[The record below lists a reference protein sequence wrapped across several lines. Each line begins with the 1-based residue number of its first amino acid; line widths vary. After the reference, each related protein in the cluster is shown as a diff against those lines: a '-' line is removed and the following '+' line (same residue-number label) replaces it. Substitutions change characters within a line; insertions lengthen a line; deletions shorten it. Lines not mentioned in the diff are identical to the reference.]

1 MADKT
6 VFLSEEDALTM
17 SRNILLKKGF
27 SKDVSRG
34 LSETVVAGQKDG
46 CGSHGLYRILGC
58 IKTLE
63 AGGVVPDA
71 EPHVEDASGSIVRIN
86 ANGGFS
92 QLSFSLGLPLL
103 IEKAKENGIALLAI
117 NHCVHFSALWI
128 EVEQIT
134 RQGLVA
140 IACNPTQA
148 YVAPHGG
155 SAPLLGTNPFAF
167 GWPRPGKPPFVFDF
181 ATSTVARGDVELYE
195 REGKPIP
202 DGWGVDSK
210 GQGCNDPRTVLEK
223 GALLTF
229 GEHKGAALS
238 MMIELIAGPLIGDL
252 MSYESSQHDKSKGAL
267 PYHGEV
273 IIAMD
278 PAMTAGRNFEEHL
291 ARAETLFDSVESQG
305 ARLPSGRRY
314 KNREKSEKDGIE
326 ISEKLYLELR
336 SLLDE

>member
-1 MADKT
+1 MSDKT
-6 VFLSEEDALTM
+6 VFLSEKEALNL
-17 SRNILLKKGF
+17 SRKILLEKGF
-27 SKDVSRG
+27 SEGFSRAI
-34 LSETVVAGQKDG
+34 SETVVAGQKDG

-71 EPHVEDASGSIVRIN
+71 EPRVEESAGSIVRIN

-103 IEKAKENGIALLAI
+103 AEKARENGIALLAI

-134 RQGLVA
+134 QKGLVA

-155 SAPLLGTNPFAF
+155 NAPLLGTNPFAF
-167 GWPRPGKPPFVFDF
+167 GWPRPDKPPFIFDF
-181 ATSTVARGDVELYE
+181 ATSQIARGDVELHE

-210 GQGCNDPRTVLEK
+210 GQGCNDPRVVLQE
-223 GALLTF
+223 GAQLTF
-229 GEHKGAALS
+229 GEHKGAAIS

-252 MSYESSQHDKSKGAL
+252 MSYESSQHDEGKGAL
-267 PYHGEV
+267 PYHGEL
-273 IIAMD
+273 IIAID
-278 PAMTAGRNFEEHL
+278 PAFTAGKNFEQHL
-291 ARAETLFDSVESQG
+291 ARAETLFGSIGSQG
-305 ARLPSGRRY
+305 ARLPSERRY
-314 KNREKSEKDGIE
+314 KNREKSKKEGIE
-326 ISEKLYLELR
+326 ISEKLHLELCA
-336 SLLDE
+336 LL

>member
-1 MADKT
+1 MSNKT
-6 VFLSEEDALTM
+6 LFLSEDEALNL
-17 SRNILLKKGF
+17 SRGILLEKGF
-27 SKDVSRG
+27 SEDFSHAI
-34 LSETVVAGQKDG
+34 SETVVAGQKDG
-46 CGSHGLYRILGC
+46 CESHGLYRLLSC

-63 AGGVVPDA
+63 SGGVVPDA
-71 EPHVEDASGSIVRIN
+71 EPHVEPSSGSIVRVN

-92 QLSFSLGLPLL
+92 QLAFSLGLPLL
-103 IEKAKENGIALLAI
+103 AEKARENGIALLAI

-134 RQGLVA
+134 KKGLVA

-181 ATSTVARGDVELYE
+181 ATSAIARGDVELHA

-202 DGWGVDSK
+202 DGWGVDSQ
-210 GQGCNDPRTVLEK
+210 GHGCNDPRIVLEE

-252 MSYESSQHDKSKGAL
+252 MSYESSQHDSGKGAL
-267 PYHGEV
+267 PYHGEI
-273 IIAMD
+273 IIALD
-278 PAMTAGRNFEEHL
+278 PALTAGDGFEKHL
-291 ARAETLFDSVESQG
+291 SRAETFFGLVESQG
-305 ARLPSGRRY
+305 ARLPSRRRY
-314 KNREKSEKDGIE
+314 ENRERSERDGIE

-336 SLLDE
+336 SLLGD